1 MSNDKNI
8 KYSPDYAG
16 ISPIQTIIDQMMNCI
31 CKRKTYFNKIT
42 FLKKKLIH
50 FMKIYSYIYFN
61 IP

>member
-8 KYSPDYAG
+8 KNSPDYAG

-42 FLKKKLIH
+42 FIKK
-50 FMKIYSYIYFN
+50 N
-61 IP
+61 